1 MLKRRKL
8 KYQLL
13 VSRISTDGVTLY
25 FSVRRLHLFDSDKRL
40 FTNWPFDHVIV
51 APTDE
56 SNAVLREYFFYPLS
70 FSDIE
75 NILKTSESKR
85 EKTEEIKIKKA
96 DIDLIVREIE
106 VRLSNES
113 LLYVFCLVY
122 SEFGAESIVWIK
134 GKSPGCSCLLFRL
147 ILIINRYLKCR
158 YFYFR

>member
-1 MLKRRKL
+1 M
-8 KYQLL
+8 
-13 VSRISTDGVTLY
+13 
-25 FSVRRLHLFDSDKRL
+25 
-40 FTNWPFDHVIV
+40 IV

-106 VRLSNES
+106 VKLSNLS
-113 LLYVFCLVY
+113 
-122 SEFGAESIVWIK
+122 W
-134 GKSPGCSCLLFRL
+134 
-147 ILIINRYLKCR
+147 
-158 YFYFR
+158 

>member
-1 MLKRRKL
+1 MSKRRKL

-13 VSRISTDGVTLY
+13 VSRISTDGVSFGRTAPPPIRSGQTVVYQLTVW
-25 FSVRRLHLFDSDKRL
+25 SRGRSTNGRIQCR
-40 FTNWPFDHVIV
+40 FTWI
-51 APTDE
+51 
-56 SNAVLREYFFYPLS
+56 FFYPLS

-106 VRLSNES
+106 VKLSNLS
-113 LLYVFCLVY
+113 WSYILFLVY

>member
-1 MLKRRKL
+1 M
-8 KYQLL
+8 
-13 VSRISTDGVTLY
+13 
-25 FSVRRLHLFDSDKRL
+25 
-40 FTNWPFDHVIV
+40 IV

-122 SEFGAESIVWIK
+122 SEFGAESIV
-134 GKSPGCSCLLFRL
+134 
-147 ILIINRYLKCR
+147 
-158 YFYFR
+158 

>member
-25 FSVRRLHLFDSDKRL
+25 FSVRRLHLLVFDSDKRL

-106 VRLSNES
+106 VKLSNLSWSYIFIFSVLGIWRRKHCLNQREIS
-113 LLYVFCLVY
+113 RLLL
-122 SEFGAESIVWIK
+122 
-134 GKSPGCSCLLFRL
+134 SPF
-147 ILIINRYLKCR
+147 
-158 YFYFR
+158 

>member
-1 MLKRRKL
+1 M
-8 KYQLL
+8 
-13 VSRISTDGVTLY
+13 
-25 FSVRRLHLFDSDKRL
+25 
-40 FTNWPFDHVIV
+40 IV

-106 VRLSNES
+106 VKLSNLS
-113 LLYVFCLVY
+113 WSYILFLVY
-122 SEFGAESIVWIK
+122 SEFGAESIV
-134 GKSPGCSCLLFRL
+134 
-147 ILIINRYLKCR
+147 
-158 YFYFR
+158 